1 MTSVSSGPLDEATS
15 LIPSL
20 LLLVEDFH
28 AGCDE
33 AEAGGKLKD
42 IDWAEASG

>member
-1 MTSVSSGPLDEATS
+1 MISVSSGPLDEATS
-15 LIPSL
+15 LTPSL
-20 LLLVEDFH
+20 LLLLEDLH
-28 AGCDE
+28 AGCNE